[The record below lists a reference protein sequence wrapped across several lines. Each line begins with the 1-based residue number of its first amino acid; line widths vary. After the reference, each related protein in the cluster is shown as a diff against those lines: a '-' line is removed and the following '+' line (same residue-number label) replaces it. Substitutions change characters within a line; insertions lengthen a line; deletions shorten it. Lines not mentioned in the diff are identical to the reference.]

1 MSRVEGEFCVKQIL
15 DAKWNMEKS
24 TVKPKGQSNILD
36 MMMKKGG
43 NKKKSQK

>member
-15 DAKWNMEKS
+15 DAKWNKEKS
-24 TVKPKGQSNILD
+24 TVKPKGNVLD

-43 NKKKSQK
+43 NKKKTQK